1 MKQFYLV
8 AIILFAGFFT
18 KTEAQVSLTATNG
31 TLAATYTTLKQAFDS
46 INVGKHRGDITI
58 ELTASTTEGT
68 TPATLLSGDAD
79 PTNYTSIYIF
89 PAADG
94 ISISGNPG
102 AGFGVIQL
110 NGADNVII
118 DGDNPN
124 TAGINR
130 NLTIN
135 NTSAASAGY
144 TSCLRVATLAGASAF
159 ADNIFLFNC
168 NFNGNVTGGNA
179 AGITATT
186 SSSNT
191 SFGLYFGGKGA
202 AATPTAITSETADAA
217 LAGTTINNV
226 VIDNVSI
233 NQCARGIVF
242 NGAAT
247 TVSSSLS
254 ITNSIIGASGAIS
267 GYPVTT
273 PASTVYAKG
282 IWVAGCDAV
291 LVNGNTI
298 RNILSY
304 VGTTLAG
311 VEMASNIGA
320 NLTITGNTIN
330 GVLNNGTGGTA
341 TGVLV
346 SSVSNR
352 FTVGSNTISNVQ
364 ASLPTS
370 AAPTTGITIATAGG
384 AADVTKNRISGIYNR
399 NTGGFGAA
407 GVHFSTAANGGE
419 ITNNFIYDILN
430 IGNAS
435 FTTTTE
441 NATGILISN
450 GSSHKI
456 YHNSVHLSGASTAT
470 ATNLISCF
478 SVGSSAVASLDIRN
492 NIFSNTVTLSGSPT
506 NNAHVCMYFPFAAA
520 SANGYTINNNA
531 YYTGNIAGVS
541 GVAFAGASSYAA
553 ANLFDVANFNPLATT
568 PAANFRSWSSA
579 AGNSGNDVA
588 SFGSTAAAPF
598 VSGTDLHIVAGA
610 TQLESGGAAT
620 SVADDIDGA
629 GRGTFPDIGADE
641 FAGTIQ
647 DLTPPL
653 ITFTPLNGT
662 CVLGNRTLTANIV
675 DPSGVPTAGVG
686 RPVLYWRINAGAYAA
701 VTGTSLGGGNYS
713 FTFGAGAVVGD
724 VVSYYIVAQDN
735 AGTPNIIASPSTG
748 AAGYTA
754 NPPAAGTAPTAP
766 ESYAVQN
773 NLAPGTYTVGGAG
786 VYTTLTAAVNA
797 YNNSCLS
804 GAVVFELIDATYSTS
819 ETFPIVIGNPVA
831 SAVNTLTIHPAAG
844 VNATITGSSAGSLIK
859 FNGAD
864 YVTIDGSNNGTSSQN
879 LTITNTDASTTNT
892 ATNAGTAVIWVA
904 SASGTNGATN
914 NVIKNC
920 IITGSGSTTTH
931 AGVVSSSGT
940 TLGAVPP
947 VANSSN
953 TYQNLTVHTAFRGI
967 SLVGTGTG
975 DNNNVITQC
984 RTGSTVV
991 AQKLGF
997 RGINIFNQSNVSI
1010 NNNTV
1015 VGISSAV
1022 GSNSDVSAGISVRGA
1037 ISNGI
1042 IANNNISDCKN
1053 TNTGG
1058 WTVHGITLQST
1069 GSNTGLSVYNNFIYD
1084 IAGVGWASNVQD
1096 NGHGIGILS
1105 GGGYKLYYN
1114 SVNLTTNQTTGN
1126 SAAIYIDNRTAAG
1139 VTPSNLDI
1147 RNNIFA
1153 NSQTSFV
1160 RYSIYS
1166 AAPAT
1171 AFTNINYNDY
1181 YTTGSTLGFLGAARA
1196 NLAAWQAATGADAN
1210 SVSVIPQFTSAT
1222 NLHLLG
1228 SSTLNALATP
1238 IAGFI
1243 TDIDADI
1250 RNATTPDIGAD
1261 EFTPPVC
1268 SGIITGGTITASKTS
1283 LCVSEN
1289 VTFGSTGFSFGTG
1302 MVYQWETS
1310 PDNISWSSVPGE
1322 TNPLTLS
1329 ITISAAGY
1337 YRLSATCTVTSTTG
1351 TSNVI
1356 QVTVNTPSVTSSTG
1370 GSVCGLGTVN
1380 LTATG
1385 SGGTTLRWY
1394 DVLTDGAPLTTGGS
1408 YTTPLINTTTTYY
1421 VEALAGLTTGS
1432 VGPVSPT
1439 AQGGTIV
1446 TGFPGMANWEM
1457 NFEVVQTTTLISVD
1471 IFPQV
1476 AGQSGTIGVY
1486 NSAGTLLASQSYT
1499 TSAAGGATAQT
1510 ITFATPATL
1519 PVGTGYYIASPV
1531 QPTNNFT
1538 RNSSGSSYPYTS
1550 SAINITGT
1558 DLGPT
1563 SYAYYYNW
1571 QFISGCASAPRT
1583 AVVATVSAPPAFT
1596 HPTASATSICGTG
1609 SSNLTSLDA
1618 DYSTYSWVPTLS
1630 LSNPNIANPV
1640 ATPTETTTYTVTV
1653 SDGTCSTSD
1662 TVTILVQP
1670 TPSALSIVPAGPV
1683 AFCAGGAAQLLT
1695 ASGGSGF
1702 FFTENFNSF
1711 PISKFVITGSGVTE
1725 NQSNTYYFSAGSSVR
1740 LTHGNSISNA
1750 SPGSYEMSNAID
1762 MTQYSNAVLTFRHIC
1777 GLENTGSADW
1787 DFGYVEYSTDNGTN
1801 WTPFPTSSYTGSGT
1815 LRNGVVCFENTSYS
1829 DWNSQFVDEFS
1840 TPGVG
1845 PATSLWKL
1853 ETIDLSPWQSSTQFK
1868 VRFRIKSDG
1877 SVLYYGWL
1885 IDDVRINSQ
1894 ATITWSPTTE
1904 LFTNAG
1910 GTINYTGTNSTTVYT
1925 RPTAS
1930 RTYTAT
1936 AAFGACPVTA
1946 SVDIALTSNPISLTI
1961 AAAPSTTIC
1970 QGDTVDLSI
1979 SAQNIQGS
1987 PNPLYDWRLNGT
1999 TITGSAT
2006 GGSSVGTTVTVAST
2020 ATLYPGMRVTVT
2032 AGTGAFA
2039 IDSRIVDILG
2049 PTQFTVS
2056 ANPITVLSG
2065 ATITATASGRTV
2077 TTLRYGGLANG
2088 DVITCVL
2095 AVGGVTCV
2103 PTNPVTSNS
2112 ISFAVTPGVAT
2123 SVNIG
2128 VSPGSTAC
2136 AGENVTF
2143 TATPTN
2149 GGAAPTYEWFVNG
2162 VSQGAPSLSNTF
2174 VTTTLTNGQTV
2185 TCRMASNAI
2194 NCPFP
2199 KAPFSNAIVMTI
2211 NPSFPVSVSI
2221 TSVPAPSGSTISI
2234 CNGTSVT
2241 FTATPTNGGVTP
2253 LYEWFVNGVSQ
2264 GAPSGTNTFV
2274 TSTLADLDD
2283 VTCVLTSSISSCAL
2297 GNPATSNIIDVSV
2310 TTQPAS
2316 VTITPAAAV
2325 CAGTSKVFTANPVNG
2340 GATPT
2345 YQWYVNSTPV
2355 GTGLATYT
2363 YTPVNGDVVE
2373 VEMSSSLSCAVPIPA
2388 LGSLT
2393 QTVNALPTAGITGNN
2408 ILCPGIPNLL
2418 NSNATAGSGTI
2429 TSYQWRLG
2437 GVNIGGATNATYMAT
2452 AVGNYD
2458 VVITNSNGCS
2468 FTSSVFTITAAAT
2481 PLSGTYYIGRI
2492 TAANVNGAGTT
2503 LTTTSTANLVVGALL
2518 TRVTGTGTF
2527 AANTIVTSIIDATTF
2542 TINNT
2547 PTVAMVGAGIGGA
2560 DCDDYLSFATA
2571 IADLNTRT
2579 ISANCTFNVQPG
2591 YVENISSQ
2599 LILGTAALN
2608 PTVAGRTIVF
2618 QKNGAGVN
2626 PLINAAFAGVSNIG
2640 VGTADGIWSIN
2651 GTDNITI
2658 DGIDLNDNNT
2668 TNATVCM
2675 DFGYGIFKLSST
2687 DGAQNNTIT
2696 NCTITLNRVN
2706 VAAGTGVT
2714 AFLPGSNGIIMLN
2727 GVRNAA
2733 TVPLAAG
2740 GAAGANSNNKFYSNT
2755 IQNCNTGI
2763 ALSGL
2768 AAVSPFTD
2776 ADTGND
2782 IGGSSAATGNTI
2794 INFGGGAAA
2803 VQAAAGIVINNQWGV
2818 NASYNTINNN
2828 NGSGVNHV
2836 AILRGIYGL
2845 PSTSASATINNN
2857 TISVNGGGTT
2867 QAVVGIDNAIGSTA
2881 ASNTI
2886 NINNNTITGSYTTAT
2901 TGAFTGIANT
2911 STAANVNMNG
2921 NTIQNIT
2928 LPGTGSFIAI
2938 NNGTTAVPGTL
2949 NINNNVITGNTK
2961 TGGTIMTLIGGG
2973 NPTATATTSIN
2984 SNTVTNNT
2992 MASAATATLLGIQ
3005 LAGAST
3011 YTINGNTINNLS
3023 VTGISG
3029 TAFVTL
3035 SGISNFG
3042 GIQNETITNNTI
3054 SNLFVTGTSTGNQ
3067 TVRAIQNSTAATST
3081 RTVSQNTIFN
3091 LYTASGLTAT
3101 ITGINSALGGTV
3113 TIARN
3118 WIYNLFPGQS
3128 ATAGSIAKG
3137 IAISGG
3143 STSVT
3148 ASNNMIALDLS
3159 LAASATGSVAANSVL
3174 TGTDALR
3181 GIEMTSA
3188 IANTNIF
3195 LYFNSIR
3202 LAGNGAGNFGSS
3214 GVFHTASGTATTA
3227 SLTMVNNLV
3236 DNEATPSGTGL
3247 TVAYRRSAGT
3257 AGTLSNFNAASNNNM
3272 YYAGTPSASR
3282 LIYADGIS
3290 TAQTITAYTGGVF
3303 TAGTIAPRESASLS
3317 DIPNFV
3323 SQTDLHATA
3332 ADNCALNGTG
3342 TVLALAIDFDNDT
3355 RNNPPDIG
3363 ADEFVGTGAFGTWAG
3378 VNTNWNDPVNWCG
3391 GVPTATTSVTI
3402 PTAPNY
3408 PDITG
3413 YTALANNI
3421 TLTGSGVITVGAGGI
3436 LNMRGNVTSA
3446 AGTIDITAG
3455 TLELSGTAAQTLR
3468 ANHFVTATIDNVV
3481 VSNTNVAGVTIDNT
3495 GSMLF
3500 ITGEVSFGNNNNQKF
3515 NTSNL
3520 LTLRSTAIKTA
3531 RVADVTLNG
3540 TRTGNDVVG
3549 KVVIERYIPA
3559 RRAWRLLTAPVRSS
3573 TIPTPTIFSNWQE
3586 GARSF
3591 PLGTLAD
3598 PVPGY
3603 GTHVS
3608 NGNNVPDFDQ
3618 NNTNN
3623 SSIFYLTPT
3632 GWNGVP
3638 SNTSG
3643 TTIGGNNGVITDQ
3656 PGYMLFVRGNRST
3669 NLALGTF
3676 APASATT
3683 LRTTGD
3689 INVTSNAAAP
3699 LVLTP
3704 GGGSPNGANYNFVF
3718 ANPYPSAISFESFR
3732 NEPLNSGL
3740 TLNNTFYVWDAN
3752 LTGSNG
3758 VGGWITVT
3766 RTSPGVYTTSPTA
3779 SIPGLITGQIQS
3791 GMAFMVLH
3799 TSNTAPVV
3807 RYKEAFKVSGSN
3819 ISLFRPHNSQIRTT
3833 LVAKNADG
3841 TSSINDGAL
3850 VYFDG
3855 LSSNGV
3861 DNEDGYKVANFA
3873 ENISILNGGVE
3884 LAIDKRKSIAETDTI
3899 FLRMYKM
3906 RTKQYALSFD
3916 LAGLGT
3922 CAEGKVAIL
3931 EDRYLNT
3938 QTVLDMQGNTEY
3950 NFAVTLNTPSADSDR
3965 FRIVFK
3971 KMVQFAGI
3979 RAAVAGDDVAV
3990 DWNIS
3995 TELNIDRYE
4004 IERSVNGT
4012 SFETA
4017 GNQISRGNSD
4027 NEAAYSW
4034 LDVYPPSGVYYY
4046 RVKAIGKN
4054 GTLLYSDVVKVTIIK
4069 RSPAIFVFPNPVTN
4083 NVIGLQLTKMPA
4095 GTYEAAVFSSDG
4107 KVISRSRFVHAG
4119 GTATEKLTPRYLLPG
4134 GNYRVEI
4141 TGPDKAKT
4149 VISIMVQK
4157 Q

>member
-1 MKQFYLV
+1 MKQLYLLAV
-8 AIILFAGFFT
+8 ILFAGFFT
-18 KTEAQVSLTATNG
+18 KIEAQVSLTATSG

-46 INVGKHRGDITI
+46 INVGRHRGDIVI

-79 PTNYTSIYIF
+79 PTNYTSIYIY

-94 ISISGNPG
+94 ISVSGNPG

-124 TAGINR
+124 TSGINR

-135 NTSAASAGY
+135 NTSATSAGY

-179 AGITATT
+179 SGITAAT

-298 RNILSY
+298 QNILSY

-341 TGVLV
+341 AGVLV
-346 SSVSNR
+346 SSVANR
-352 FTVGSNTISNVQ
+352 FTVGSNVISNVQ
-364 ASLPTS
+364 ASLATS
-370 AAPTTGITIATAGG
+370 ASPTTGITIATTGG

-399 NTGGFGAA
+399 NTGGFGAV
-407 GVHFSTAANGGE
+407 GVHFSTAANAGE

-430 IGNAS
+430 IGNFS

-456 YHNSVHLSGASTAT
+456 YHNSVHLSGASAAT
-470 ATNLISCF
+470 ATNVISCF

-506 NNAHVCMYFPFAAA
+506 NNAHVCMYFPFTSGAAT
-520 SANGYTINNNA
+520 SYTINNNA
-531 YYTGNIAGVS
+531 YYTGSIAGVS

-598 VSGTDLHIVAGA
+598 VSGTDLHIVAGV
-610 TQLESGGAAT
+610 TQLESGGTAT
-620 SVADDIDGA
+620 SVADDIDGT

-641 FAGTIQ
+641 FVGTIQ
-647 DLTPPL
+647 DLTPPS
-653 ITFTPLNGT
+653 ITYTPLTGT

-675 DPSGVPTAGVG
+675 DPSGVPTAGAG

-713 FTFGAGAVVGD
+713 FTFGAGAIVGD

-735 AGTPNIIASPSTG
+735 AGTPNIVASPSTG

-754 NPPAAGTAPTAP
+754 NPPAAGTPPTAP
-766 ESYAVQN
+766 SSYAVQS

-786 VYTTLTAAVNA
+786 VYTTLTAAINA
-797 YNNSCLS
+797 YNNSCLT
-804 GAVVFELIDATYSTS
+804 GAIIFELIDATYSTS

-831 SAVNTLTIHPAAG
+831 SATNTLTIRPAAG
-844 VNATITGSSAGSLIK
+844 VNAIITGSSTGSLIT

-864 YVTIDGSNNGTSSQN
+864 YVTIDGSNNGTASQN
-879 LTITNTDASTTNT
+879 LTITNTLSSTT
-892 ATNAGTAVIWVA
+892 TAVIWVA
-904 SASGTNGATN
+904 SASAANGATN
-914 NVIKNC
+914 NTIKNC
-920 IITGSGSTTTH
+920 IITGSGTTSTYG
-931 AGVVSSSGT
+931 GVVSSSGT

-947 VANSSN
+947 VANSNN
-953 TYQNLTVHTAFRGI
+953 TYENLTVHSVNRGI
-967 SLVGTGTG
+967 ALVGVSTG
-975 DNNNVITQC
+975 DNNNTITQC

-991 AQKLGF
+991 AEKIGY
-997 RGINIFNQSNVSI
+997 RGIFVFNQNNVTVI
-1010 NNNTV
+1010 NNTV
-1015 VGISSAV
+1015 LGILSTF
-1022 GSNSDVSAGISVRGA
+1022 GSNSDVAAGISVRGA
-1037 ISNGI
+1037 ITNGI
-1042 IANNNISDCKN
+1042 VANNTISDCKN
-1053 TNTGG
+1053 TSTAG

-1069 GSNTGLSVYNNFIYD
+1069 GLNTGLSVYNNFIYD
-1084 IAGVGWASNVQD
+1084 IAGDGFDNPVSD

-1105 GGGYKLYYN
+1105 GGGYKVYYN
-1114 SVNLTTNQTTGN
+1114 SVNLTTNQISSGGT
-1126 SAAIYIDNRTAAG
+1126 AALFIDNRPTG
-1139 VTPSNLDI
+1139 FSSTGPTPVNLDI

-1153 NSQTSFV
+1153 NSQTTFV
-1160 RYSIYS
+1160 RYSVYS
-1166 AAPAT
+1166 LVPASS
-1171 AFTNINYNDY
+1171 FTNINYNDY
-1181 YTTGSTLGFLGAARA
+1181 YTTGTTLGFLGGARA

-1210 SVSVIPQFTSAT
+1210 SVSAIPQFTSST

-1228 SSTLNALATP
+1228 SSTLNNLGTP
-1238 IAGFI
+1238 IAGI
-1243 TDIDADI
+1243 VTDIDAQI
-1250 RNATTPDIGAD
+1250 RSATTPDIGAD
-1261 EFTPPVC
+1261 EFTPPNC
-1268 SGIITGGTITASKTS
+1268 NGIITGGTITASKTT
-1283 LCVSEN
+1283 LCVSED
-1289 VTFGSTGFSFGTG
+1289 VTFGSTGFAFGAG
-1302 MVYQWETS
+1302 MTYQWESS
-1310 PDNISWSSVPGE
+1310 PDNISWSSVGGQ
-1322 TNPLTLS
+1322 TNPLTAT
-1329 ITISAAGY
+1329 ITISTPAY
-1337 YRLSATCTVTSTTG
+1337 YRLSATCSFTATTG

-1356 QVTVNTPSVTSSTG
+1356 QIVVSSPSVLSSAG

-1385 SGGTTLRWY
+1385 SGGTVLRWY
-1394 DVLTDGAPLTTGGS
+1394 DVLTGGS
-1408 YTTPLINTTTTYY
+1408 PLATGSPYTTPTINSTTSYY
-1421 VEALAGLTTGS
+1421 VEAVSGITNS
-1432 VGPVSPT
+1432 FVGPVSPT
-1439 AQGGTIV
+1439 AQGGTI
-1446 TGFPGMANWEM
+1446 TLGNTGMANWRM
-1457 NFEVVQTTTLISVD
+1457 FFEVIQTATLLSVD
-1471 IFPQV
+1471 IFPEV
-1476 AGQSGTIGVY
+1476 AGQAGTIGIY
-1486 NSAGTLLASQSYT
+1486 NSAGTLLASQAYT
-1499 TSAAGGATAQT
+1499 TAVSGGATAQT
-1510 ITFATPATL
+1510 ITFATPPTL
-1519 PVGTGYYIASPV
+1519 PVGSGYYISSIV
-1531 QPTNNFT
+1531 LPTNRFT
-1538 RNSSGSSYPYTS
+1538 RNANGSVYPYTS
-1550 SAINITGT
+1550 SAINITSSE
-1558 DLGPT
+1558 LGAT
-1563 SYAYYYNW
+1563 AYTYYYNW
-1571 QFISGCASAPRT
+1571 QFQTGCPSEPRT
-1583 AVVATVSAPPAFT
+1583 AVVATVVAPPGFT
-1596 HPTASATSICGTG
+1596 APTASPAVVCEGA

-1618 DYSTYSWVPTLS
+1618 DYSIYSWAPATG
-1630 LSNPNIANPV
+1630 LSNPAIANPV
-1640 ATPTETTTYTVTV
+1640 ATPSSTTTYTVTV
-1653 SDGTCSTSD
+1653 SNGTCATSAD
-1662 TVTILVQP
+1662 VTVTVNPVP
-1670 TPSALSIVPAGPV
+1670 TALSITPAGPV
-1683 AFCAGGAAQLLT
+1683 AFCAGAAAQLLS
-1695 ASGGSGF
+1695 ASGGSGDLF
-1702 FFTENFNSF
+1702 RENFNAF
-1711 PISKFVITGSGVTE
+1711 PISKFTITGSGVVE
-1725 NQSNTYYFSAGSSVR
+1725 NQNTTYYQDAPSSVH
-1740 LTHGNSISNA
+1740 LTHGDDA
-1750 SPGSYEMSNAID
+1750 DGSYEMSNSID
-1762 MTQYSNAVLTFRHIC
+1762 MTQYSNAVLTFYHIA
-1777 GLENTGSADW
+1777 GLEDGFDE
-1787 DFGYVEYSTDNGTN
+1787 GYVEYSTDGGTS
-1801 WTPFPTSSYTGSGT
+1801 WTPFPTSSYTGSGS
-1815 LRNGVVCFENTSYS
+1815 LVNGVVAFEASSYP
-1829 DWNSQFVDEFS
+1829 DWLSQMG
-1840 TPGVG
+1840 TGGNPGAA
-1845 PATSLWKL
+1845 PAASMWKL
-1853 ETIDLSPWQSSTQFK
+1853 ETINLAPWQTSTQFK
-1868 VRFRIKSDG
+1868 VRFRIDADG
-1877 SVLYYGWL
+1877 SVLFYGWL
-1885 IDDVRINSQ
+1885 IDNVRINSQ

-1904 LFTNAG
+1904 LFTNAAA
-1910 GTINYTGTNSTTVYT
+1910 TINYTGANTNTVYT

-1946 SVDIALTSNPISLTI
+1946 NVDINLTSNPISLTI

-1987 PNPLYDWRLNGT
+1987 LNPLYDWRLNGT

-2039 IDSRIVDILG
+2039 IDSRIVSILS

-2056 ANPITVLSG
+2056 AVPITGLSG

-2077 TTLRYGGLANG
+2077 TTLRFGGLANG
-2088 DVITCVL
+2088 DVLTCVL
-2095 AVGGVTCV
+2095 AVGGVSCV

-2123 SVNIG
+2123 SVSIA

-2162 VSQGAPSLSNTF
+2162 VSQGVPSLSNTF
-2174 VTTTLTNGQTV
+2174 VTTTLTTGQTV

-2274 TSTLADLDD
+2274 TTTLADLDD

-2325 CAGTSKVFTANPVNG
+2325 CAGTSKTFTANPVNG

-2418 NSNATAGSGTI
+2418 TSNAAAGSGTI
-2429 TSYQWRLG
+2429 TTIQWRLG
-2437 GVNIGGATNATYMAT
+2437 GVNIGGATNTTYAAT
-2452 AVGNYD
+2452 AAGNYD
-2458 VVITNSNGCS
+2458 VVVTNSNGCT
-2468 FTSSVFTITAAAT
+2468 FTSPVFTITAAAT

-2492 TAANVNGAGTT
+2492 TATNVNGAGTT

-2542 TINNT
+2542 TINNA
-2547 PTVAMVGAGIGGA
+2547 PSVALTGAGIGGA

-2599 LILGTAALN
+2599 LILGTVALN

-2618 QKNGAGVN
+2618 QKNGVGAN
-2626 PLINAAFAGVSNIG
+2626 PLINAAFVGVSNIAG
-2640 VGTADGIWSIN
+2640 GTPDGIWSIN
-2651 GTDNITI
+2651 GTDNVTI

-2706 VAAGTGVT
+2706 VNAGTGVT
-2714 AFLPGSNGIIMLN
+2714 ALLPGSNGIVVLN
-2727 GVRNAA
+2727 SVRNGATAA
-2733 TVPLAAG
+2733 LTAG

-2768 AAVSPFTD
+2768 AAASPFTD

-2782 IGGSSAATGNTI
+2782 IGGASAATGNTI

-2803 VQAAAGIVINNQWGV
+2803 AQAAAGIVINNQWGV

-2828 NGSGVNHV
+2828 NGSGVNHLAV
-2836 AILRGIYGL
+2836 LRGIYGVA
-2845 PSTSASATINNN
+2845 STSASATISNN
-2857 TISVNGGGTT
+2857 TITLNGGGTT
-2867 QAVVGIDNAIGSTA
+2867 QAVTAIDNAIGSTA

-2901 TGAFTGIANT
+2901 TGTFTGIANT

-2928 LPGTGSFIAI
+2928 LPGTGAFIAI

-2949 NINNNVITGNTK
+2949 NINNNIVTGNTK

-2973 NPTATATTSIN
+2973 NPATTAVTSIS

-3005 LAGAST
+3005 LAGTST

-3035 SGISNFG
+3035 SGISNIG

-3067 TVRAIQNSTAATST
+3067 VVRAIQNNTSGTST
-3081 RTVSQNTIFN
+3081 RSVSLNTIFN
-3091 LYTASGLTAT
+3091 LYTAAGLTGT
-3101 ITGINSALGGTV
+3101 VTGINSQAGGTV

-3137 IAISGG
+3137 IAVSTGG
-3143 STSVT
+3143 ATPSLGVT
-3148 ASNNMIALDLS
+3148 ISNNMISLDLT
-3159 LAASATGSVAANSVL
+3159 LAASATGSVAANSIL

-3181 GIEMTSA
+3181 GIEITSA
-3188 IANTNIF
+3188 LPNSSLF

-3214 GVFHTASGTATTA
+3214 GVFHTASATATTA
-3227 SLTMVNNLV
+3227 NLTMVNNLV

-3247 TVAYRRSAGT
+3247 TVAYRRSIGT
-3257 AGTLSNFNAASNNNM
+3257 AAALSNFNAASNNNM
-3272 YYAGTPSASR
+3272 YYAGTPSATR
-3282 LIYADGIS
+3282 LIYADGTS

-3317 DIPNFV
+3317 DIPNFI
-3323 SQTDLHATA
+3323 SQTDLHVTA

-3342 TVLALAIDFDNDT
+3342 TPLAITVDYDNDA

-3391 GVPTATTSVTI
+3391 GVPTATTSVII

-3436 LNMRGNVTSA
+3436 LNMRGDVTSA

-3455 TLELSGTAAQTLR
+3455 TLELSGTVAQTLR
-3468 ANHFVTATIDNVV
+3468 ANHFVTATIDNLV
-3481 VSNTNVAGVTIDNT
+3481 VSNTSVGGVTIDNT

-3500 ITGEVSFGNNNNQKF
+3500 ITGDVSFGNNNNQKF

-3559 RRAWRLLTAPVRSS
+3559 RRAWRLLTAPVRSA

-3623 SSIFYLTPT
+3623 SSIFYLTAT

-3669 NLALGTF
+3669 NLTLGTL

-3704 GGGSPNGANYNFVF
+3704 GGGSPNGANFNYVF
-3718 ANPYPSAISFESFR
+3718 ANPYPSAISFENFR

-3766 RTSPGVYTTSPTA
+3766 RIGAGTYTTSPTG

-3799 TSNTAPVV
+3799 TSNVAPVV

-3833 LVAKNADG
+3833 LLAKNADG

-3855 LSSNGV
+3855 VSSNSV
-3861 DNEDGYKVANFA
+3861 DNEDGYKVSNFA
-3873 ENISILNGGVE
+3873 ENISILNGGIE
-3884 LAIDKRKSIAETDTI
+3884 LAIEKRRSIAETDTI
-3899 FLRMYKM
+3899 FLRMYRM

-3938 QTVLDMQGNTEY
+3938 KTVLDMQGNTEY
-3950 NFAVTLNTPSADSDR
+3950 NFAVTVNTPSADSGR

-3971 KMVQFAGI
+3971 KMVQFTGI

-4004 IERSVNGT
+4004 IERSANGT
-4012 SFETA
+4012 SFEAA

-4027 NEAAYSW
+4027 NGAAYSW

-4046 RVKAIGKN
+4046 RIKAIGKN
-4054 GTLLYSDVVKVTIIK
+4054 GTVLYSDVAKVTIIK

-4095 GTYEAAVFSSDG
+4095 GMYEAALFSSDG

-4119 GTATEKLTPRYLLPG
+4119 GTATEKITPRYLLPG